1 MKTRHSI
8 ISILCRKYLYIV
20 PVLIAAFLL
29 ASCAVKDGT
38 FAEENYQEDEVLW
51 STYQAAADSWAE
63 EQKSAG
69 VQKAALTKLESDPLL
84 MDSVRNIRLSENTEV
99 WLTVTV
105 AEDPVRTS
113 WEDLYWGLYSK
124 IKSYDRSF
132 RLRKIQVRFEDSA
145 GKYRYSLGED
155 SVDIVIEESNQP
167 PLGRTIP
174 EDELYVQ
181 TQVYDALQQIISEV
195 NEQKQSYSFR
205 IHLLRFGHDEKAS
218 CLKAE
223 ITAVHEIYD
232 PEKAEEAWG
241 HMDRMGNRLIKVLEA
256 DAKAADYLK
265 LHGISAID
273 IAVRVPGLADPY
285 KYSVRK
291 ELKQ

>member
-20 PVLIAAFLL
+20 PVLIATFLL
-29 ASCAVKDGT
+29 TSCGAK
-38 FAEENYQEDEVLW
+38 AEPPVMEDYQADDVLW

-69 VQKAALTKLESDPLL
+69 VQKTALTKLESDPLL

-105 AEDPVRTS
+105 AEDPVGIS

-145 GKYRYSLGED
+145 GKYRYSFGED

-181 TQVYDALQQIISEV
+181 TQVYDELQQVISEA

-241 HMDRMGNRLIKVLEA
+241 HMDRMGSRLMQVLEA

-265 LHGISAID
+265 LHDISAID